1 LKQARAGLGRCVA
14 AFFRGAVRG
23 YAARVP
29 SSSAPSSS
37 AHDSFPLLRQ
47 QDGEL
52 VRLLDA
58 ESKRQQSN
66 LTLIASEN
74 HCSPAVRQ
82 AASSALTDKYA
93 EGYPGARYYGGC
105 EIADQVEELARSRAK
120 QIFGAEHANVQPHS
134 GTSANLEVLE
144 ALAGSRGRI
153 LGMALKDGGHLSHGH
168 KVSATGKLFEAL
180 QYGIDPESGLL
191 DYEEIRRLAREHR
204 PSVLIGGASSYPR
217 TIDWRE
223 LAAIAREVG
232 ALLLADIAHPAG
244 LVAGGVF
251 ASPIGHADVVTM
263 TTHKTLRGPRGG
275 LILCKA
281 EHAKKIDGGV
291 FPGGQGGP
299 LMHTIASKAVAFGE
313 VLAPGW
319 KGYAQ
324 AVLDNARH
332 LAARLIERGLAV
344 VTGGTD
350 SHMVVVDLK
359 REALS
364 GQDVEERCRT
374 ANLAVNKNMVPGDP
388 RPPRVTSGVRVGT
401 AAATTRGLGKADFDR
416 IADVLVAIVKGADP
430 GSQRPT
436 IERLCAEH
444 PLP

>member
-1 LKQARAGLGRCVA
+1 MFLCGDD
-14 AFFRGAVRG
+14 RG
-23 YAARVP
+23 YAARVTASP
-29 SSSAPSSS
+29 V
-37 AHDSFPLLRQ
+37 HDTFPLLSRRDPELAALLVAEDQRQ
-47 QDGEL
+47 
-52 VRLLDA
+52 R
-58 ESKRQQSN
+58 ST

-82 AASSALTDKYA
+82 AASSSLTDKYA

-144 ALAGSRGRI
+144 ALAGPKGRI

-180 QYGIDPESGLL
+180 QYGTDPSTGLL
-191 DYEEIRRLAREHR
+191 DYTEIRKLAREHR
-204 PSVLIGGASSYPR
+204 PAVLIGGASSYPR
-217 TIDWRE
+217 TIDWAE
-223 LAAIAREVG
+223 LASISKEVG

-251 ASPIGHADVVTM
+251 PSPIGHADVVTM

-275 LILCKA
+275 MVLCRA
-281 EHAKKIDGGV
+281 ELQKKIDGGV

-319 KGYAQ
+319 KVYAQ

-332 LAARLIERGLAV
+332 LAACLMERGLAI

-350 SHMVVVDLK
+350 SHMVVVDL
-359 REALS
+359 RAEALS
-364 GQDVEERCRT
+364 GQDVEERCKV

-388 RPPRVTSGVRVGT
+388 RSPRVTSGIRVGT
-401 AAATTRGLGKADFDR
+401 AAATSRGMTKAEFTQL
-416 IADVLVAIVKGADP
+416 ADVLVAIVKGKDP
-430 GSQRPT
+430 GTQRPV
-436 IERLCAEH
+436 IDALCRAH

>member
-1 LKQARAGLGRCVA
+1 MQPFARVFPARAR
-14 AFFRGAVRG
+14 R
-23 YAARVP
+23 YSDRVP
-29 SSSAPSSS
+29 VTSAPET
-37 AHDSFPLLRQ
+37 FPLLRR
-47 QDGEL
+47 QDPDL
-52 VRLLDA
+52 AKLLDA
-58 ESKRQQSN
+58 EDARQLAT

-82 AASSALTDKYA
+82 AASSVLTDKYA

-105 EIADQVEELARSRAK
+105 EIADQIEELARSRAK
-120 QIFGAEHANVQPHS
+120 RIFGAAHANVQPHS
-134 GTSANLEVLE
+134 GTSANLAVLE
-144 ALAGSRGRI
+144 ALAGPKGKI

-168 KVSATGKLFEAL
+168 KVSATGKMFEAV
-180 QYGIDPESGLL
+180 QYGIDPGTGLL
-191 DYEEIRRLAREHR
+191 DYQEIRKLALEHR
-204 PSVLIGGASSYPR
+204 PVVLIGGASSYPR
-217 TIDWRE
+217 AIDWKD
-223 LAAIAREVG
+223 LASIAHEVG
-232 ALLLADIAHPAG
+232 AALLADVAHPAG

-251 ASPIGHADVVTM
+251 PSPVGHADVVTM

-275 LILCKA
+275 LVLCTA
-281 EHAKKIDGGV
+281 ELAKKIDSGV

-319 KGYAQ
+319 KVYAQ

-332 LAARLIERGLAV
+332 LAACLIERGLAV

-350 SHMVVVDLK
+350 SHMVVIDLK

-388 RPPRVTSGVRVGT
+388 RSPRVTSGVRVGT
-401 AAATTRGLGKADFDR
+401 AAATTRGLGKAEFGT

-430 GSQRPT
+430 AAQRPV
-436 IERLCAEH
+436 IERLCAAH

>member
-1 LKQARAGLGRCVA
+1 MPAT
-14 AFFRGAVRG
+14 
-23 YAARVP
+23 
-29 SSSAPSSS
+29 SAPET
-37 AHDSFPLLRQ
+37 FPLLRR
-47 QDGEL
+47 QDPDL
-52 VRLLDA
+52 ARLLDA
-58 ESKRQQSN
+58 EDARQHAT

-82 AASSALTDKYA
+82 AASSVLTDKYA

-105 EIADQVEELARSRAK
+105 EIADQIEELARSRAK
-120 QIFGAEHANVQPHS
+120 RIFGAAHANVQPHS
-134 GTSANLEVLE
+134 GTSANLAVLE
-144 ALAGSRGRI
+144 APAGPKGKI

-168 KVSATGKLFEAL
+168 KVSATGKLFEAV
-180 QYGIDPESGLL
+180 QYGIDPNTGLL
-191 DYEEIRRLAREHR
+191 DYGEIRRLAMEHR
-204 PSVLIGGASSYPR
+204 PVVLIGGASSYPR
-217 TIDWRE
+217 AIDWKE
-223 LAAIAREVG
+223 LASIAHEVG
-232 ALLLADIAHPAG
+232 AALLADVAHPAG

-251 ASPIGHADVVTM
+251 PSPVGHADVVTM

-275 LILCKA
+275 LVLCSA
-281 EHAKKIDGGV
+281 ELAKKIDSGV

-319 KGYAQ
+319 KIYAQ

-332 LAARLIERGLAV
+332 LAACLIERGLAV

-350 SHMVVVDLK
+350 SHMVVIDLK

-374 ANLAVNKNMVPGDP
+374 ANLAVNKNMVPGDQ
-388 RPPRVTSGVRVGT
+388 RSPRVTSGVRVGT
-401 AAATTRGLGKADFDR
+401 AAATTRGLGKAEFGT
-416 IADVLVAIVKGADP
+416 IAEVLVAIVRGGDP
-430 GSQRPT
+430 EAQRPVV
-436 IERLCAEH
+436 ERLCAAC

>member
-1 LKQARAGLGRCVA
+1 MQPFARVFPARAR
-14 AFFRGAVRG
+14 R
-23 YAARVP
+23 YSARVP
-29 SSSAPSSS
+29 ATSAPET
-37 AHDSFPLLRQ
+37 FPLLRR
-47 QDGEL
+47 QDPDL
-52 VRLLDA
+52 ARLLDA
-58 ESKRQQSN
+58 EDARQHAT

-82 AASSALTDKYA
+82 AASSVLTDKYA

-105 EIADQVEELARSRAK
+105 EIADQIEELARSRAK
-120 QIFGAEHANVQPHS
+120 RIFGAAHANVQPHS
-134 GTSANLEVLE
+134 GTSANLAVLE
-144 ALAGSRGRI
+144 ALAGPKGKI

-168 KVSATGKLFEAL
+168 KVSATGKLFEAV
-180 QYGIDPESGLL
+180 QYGIDPNTGLL
-191 DYEEIRRLAREHR
+191 DYGEIRRLAMEHR
-204 PSVLIGGASSYPR
+204 PVVLIGGASSYPR
-217 TIDWRE
+217 AIDWKE
-223 LAAIAREVG
+223 LASIAHEVG
-232 ALLLADIAHPAG
+232 AALLADVAHPAG

-251 ASPIGHADVVTM
+251 PSPVGHADVVTM

-275 LILCKA
+275 LVLCSA
-281 EHAKKIDGGV
+281 ELAKKIDSGV

-319 KGYAQ
+319 KIYAQ

-332 LAARLIERGLAV
+332 LAACLIERGLAV

-350 SHMVVVDLK
+350 SHMVVIDLK

-374 ANLAVNKNMVPGDP
+374 ANLAVNKNMVPGDQ
-388 RPPRVTSGVRVGT
+388 RSPRVTSGVRVGT
-401 AAATTRGLGKADFDR
+401 AAATTRGLGKAEFGT
-416 IADVLVAIVKGADP
+416 IAEVLVAIVRGGDP
-430 GSQRPT
+430 EAQRPVV
-436 IERLCAEH
+436 ERLCAAC